1 MVAFTDILEVRY
13 PMLSRTTHRNI
24 VILIIF
30 VLLLAPLA
38 AKAPES
44 KSLAPFWTLD
54 LEGNEITETIFSPY
68 QLTLVNIWATFCSP
82 CLQEMPALA
91 ELRNEFATKNVN
103 IIGIVTDVYHS
114 NQKIFAE
121 NRNTANYIIAQ
132 TGADYI
138 HLLPSQDLV
147 NLRLKDS
154 QVVPETF
161 FVDSTGK
168 IVGQT
173 YYGARNKNA
182 WKKII
187 ESTLSLVE

>member
-1 MVAFTDILEVRY
+1 MVALADILEARY
-13 PMLSRTTHRNI
+13 PMLSRTHRNI

-30 VLLLAPLA
+30 VLLVAPLA
-38 AKAPES
+38 AQAPES

-91 ELRNEFATKNVN
+91 ELRNEFASKNVN

-121 NRNTANYIIAQ
+121 NRNTANYIIDQ

>member
-91 ELRNEFATKNVN
+91 ELRNEFASKNVN

-121 NRNTANYIIAQ
+121 NRNTANYIIDQ

>member
-1 MVAFTDILEVRY
+1 MVALADILEARY
-13 PMLSRTTHRNI
+13 SMLSRTHRNI

-30 VLLLAPLA
+30 VLLVAPLA
-38 AKAPES
+38 AQAPES

-91 ELRNEFATKNVN
+91 ELRNEFASKNVN

-121 NRNTANYIIAQ
+121 NRNTANYIIDQ

>member
-1 MVAFTDILEVRY
+1 MVALADILEARY
-13 PMLSRTTHRNI
+13 PMLSRTHRNI

-30 VLLLAPLA
+30 VLLVAPLA
-38 AKAPES
+38 AQAPES

-121 NRNTANYIIAQ
+121 NRNTANYIIDQ

>member
-1 MVAFTDILEVRY
+1 Q
-13 PMLSRTTHRNI
+13 
-24 VILIIF
+24 
-30 VLLLAPLA
+30 
-38 AKAPES
+38 APES

-54 LEGNEITETIFSPY
+54 LEENEITETIFSPY

-91 ELRNEFATKNVN
+91 ELRNEFASKNVN

-121 NRNTANYIIAQ
+121 NRNTANYIIDQ

>member
-1 MVAFTDILEVRY
+1 MVALADILEARY
-13 PMLSRTTHRNI
+13 PMLSRTHRNI

-30 VLLLAPLA
+30 VLLVAPLA
-38 AKAPES
+38 AQAPES

-91 ELRNEFATKNVN
+91 ELRNEFASKNVN